1 MATVRFSWERLEEWT
16 NSANEPALHCREA
29 NEPACQGPTV
39 ELLSTRGPW
48 LGLAALSR
56 LHAHHQAVMVTGG
69 APVLAASWG
78 LEGSAG

>member
-1 MATVRFSWERLEEWT
+1 M
-16 NSANEPALHCREA
+16 
-29 NEPACQGPTV
+29 